1 MGGPT
6 IAQMKRVEEQLE
18 LINLTLRNVTKQ
30 ENLTALN
37 EKLSADIQS
46 LKMLLM
52 KKDEKIA
59 MLEKRIDDLEQHTRM
74 NDLIIT
80 GLETKHRTYARV
92 ADPEAGVLDANALE
106 IETQSLEQQ
115 VVSFLVSKDIEVQSE
130 NFSACH
136 LLPKKRHST
145 ILGPPAIIVRFVNH
159 KHKVALLRQG
169 RKLKGTKVYLNEH
182 LTKKNADIAKDAR
195 LLRKNGKIQSTW
207 TWNCKVW
214 IKTNGVRPEDVK
226 VLAIRELNQLDEYK

>member
-18 LINLTLRNVTKQ
+18 LISLTLRNVTKQ

-59 MLEKRIDDLEQHTRM
+59 MLEKRIDDLEQHTIM

-92 ADPEAGVLDANALE
+92 ADPVAGVLNANAS
-106 IETQSLEQQ
+106 ETET
-115 VVSFLVSKDIEVQSE
+115 
-130 NFSACH
+130 H
-136 LLPKKRHST
+136 LWNSRLFHS
-145 ILGPPAIIVRFVNH
+145 
-159 KHKVALLRQG
+159 
-169 RKLKGTKVYLNEH
+169 
-182 LTKKNADIAKDAR
+182 
-195 LLRKNGKIQSTW
+195 W
-207 TWNCKVW
+207 
-214 IKTNGVRPEDVK
+214 
-226 VLAIRELNQLDEYK
+226 